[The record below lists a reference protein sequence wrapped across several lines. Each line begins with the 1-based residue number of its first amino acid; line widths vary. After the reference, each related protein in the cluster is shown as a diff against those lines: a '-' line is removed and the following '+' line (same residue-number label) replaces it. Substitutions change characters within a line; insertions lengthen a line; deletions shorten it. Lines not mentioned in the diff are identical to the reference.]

1 MYLLSREAPLSR
13 VIFVYLWERD
23 LSAMLK
29 QQETLCELTASHLF
43 LCDIIQMFPH
53 LNHDAM

>member
-13 VIFVYLWERD
+13 VIFVYPWERD

-29 QQETLCELTASHLF
+29 QQETLCEITASIMF
-43 LCDIIQMFPH
+43 LCDIIQNVPS
-53 LNHDAM
+53 LES